1 MMSKIANRKVICE
14 CLLEEALQDK
24 TICIAV
30 SDSRGSASLGEFAD
44 KYPQRTIELG
54 IAEQNL
60 VGVAA
65 GLAHSGKKPF
75 VASPASFL
83 TMRSIEQIKVDIAY
97 SNTNVKL
104 IGISAGVS
112 YGALGMSHHSLQDLA
127 VLNAIP
133 NLRILVPADGYETR
147 KMMKAIMQD
156 NIPTYIRVGRNPVE
170 QVHESDAFDFEIGKA
185 SILRD
190 GDDLTLVAI
199 GEMVSIALDSAEEL
213 ETLGIK
219 TRVLNIHTI
228 KPFDKE
234 AIIKA
239 AKETKAIIT
248 LEEHSIH
255 GGLGS
260 LVASSVVQHHPVKMK
275 ILGFPDEITMS
286 GSSKE
291 LFDYYGLNVEGIVSK
306 AKVLIEQ

>member
-1 MMSKIANRKVICE
+1 MKKIANRKVICE
-14 CLLEEALQDK
+14 CLVEAAQNDDA
-24 TICIAV
+24 ICIAV
-30 SDSRGSASLGEFAD
+30 SDSRGSASLSEFAE
-44 KYPQRTIELG
+44 KYPKRTIELG

-83 TMRSIEQIKVDIAY
+83 TMRSIEQIKIDVAY

-147 KMMKAIMQD
+147 KMINEIIND
-156 NIPTYIRVGRNPVE
+156 DIPTYIRVGRNPVE
-170 QVHESDAFDFEIGKA
+170 QVHDNKDFNLEIGKA
-185 SILRD
+185 LMMRS
-190 GDDLTLVAI
+190 GSDLTIVVT
-199 GEMVSIALDSAEEL
+199 GEMVSVAMDCARKL
-213 ETLGIK
+213 ETIGID

-228 KPFDKE
+228 KPFDE
-234 AIIKA
+234 MSVINA

-248 LEEHSIH
+248 MEEHSIN

-260 LVASSVVQHHPVKMK
+260 LVASVISQHCPVKMK
-275 ILGFPDEITMS
+275 ILGILDEITMS
-286 GSSKE
+286 GNSEE
-291 LFDYYGLNVEGIVSK
+291 LFNYYGLNVDNVILE
-306 AKVLIEQ
+306 AKKLLEL

>member
-1 MMSKIANRKVICE
+1 MSKIANRKVICD
-14 CLLEEALQDK
+14 CLVEEALHDK
-24 TICIAV
+24 DICIAV

-44 KYPQRTIELG
+44 KYPNRTVELG

-65 GLAHSGKKPF
+65 GLAHSGKKVF

-83 TMRSIEQIKVDIAY
+83 TMRSIEQIKVDVAY

-147 KMMKAIMQD
+147 KMIKQIIHD
-156 NIPTYIRVGRNPVE
+156 DIPTYIRVGRNPVE
-170 QVHESDAFDFEIGKA
+170 QIHESEAFDFEIGKA
-185 SILRD
+185 SMMKD
-190 GDDLTLVAI
+190 GSDLTIVAT
-199 GEMVSIALDSAEEL
+199 GEMVSIAIDSAKEL
-213 ETLGIK
+213 EAMGVS

-228 KPFDKE
+228 KPFDE
-234 AIIKA
+234 AAIIKA

-248 LEEHSIH
+248 MEEHSVN

-260 LVASSVVQHHPVKMK
+260 LVAGTVTQHCPVKMK
-275 ILGFPDEITMS
+275 ILGIPDEITMS
-286 GSSKE
+286 GNSKE
-291 LFDYYGLNVEGIVSK
+291 LFDYYGLNVENVISE
-306 AKVLIEQ
+306 AKQLVG

>member
-1 MMSKIANRKVICE
+1 MSKIANRKVICD
-14 CLLEEALQDK
+14 CLVEEALYDK
-24 TICIAV
+24 DICIAV

-44 KYPQRTIELG
+44 KYPQRTVELG

-65 GLAHSGKKPF
+65 GLAHSGKKVF

-83 TMRSIEQIKVDIAY
+83 TMRSIEQIKVDVAY

-147 KMMKAIMQD
+147 KMIKQIVND
-156 NIPTYIRVGRNPVE
+156 DIPTYIRVGRNPVE
-170 QVHESDAFDFEIGKA
+170 QIHESEEFDFEIGKA
-185 SILRD
+185 SMMKD
-190 GDDLTLVAI
+190 GSDLTIVAT
-199 GEMVSIALDSAEEL
+199 GEMVSIAIDSAKEL
-213 ETLGIK
+213 EAMGIS

-228 KPFDKE
+228 KPFDE
-234 AIIKA
+234 AAIIKA
-239 AKETKAIIT
+239 ANETNAIIT
-248 LEEHSIH
+248 MEEHSVN

-260 LVASSVVQHHPVKMK
+260 LVAGTVTQHCPVKMK
-275 ILGFPDEITMS
+275 ILGIPDEITMS
-286 GSSKE
+286 GNSKE
-291 LFDYYGLNVEGIVSK
+291 LFDYYGLNIENVISE
-306 AKVLIEQ
+306 AKQLVG